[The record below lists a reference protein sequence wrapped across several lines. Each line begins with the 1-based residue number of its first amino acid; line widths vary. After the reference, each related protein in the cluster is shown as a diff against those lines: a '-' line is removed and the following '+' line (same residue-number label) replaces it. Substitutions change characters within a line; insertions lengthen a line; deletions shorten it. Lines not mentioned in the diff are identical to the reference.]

1 MSDIDYIAFFCA
13 VRHTSEN
20 EDYLVEMLK
29 NYDIGSYM
37 VVRET
42 SPVAH
47 KDTNG
52 QHYHFL
58 VQMTKEDWGRY
69 RKRVFVDHFKL
80 RGQAKEGL
88 SRQYGKVNYLKDT
101 ERMAIYMCKDG
112 VEGVV
117 ASTFTQEQLNAWYRD
132 SYDKA
137 NERTFRDKLIQYCDK
152 RIHVDAIE
160 HFVDEGWD
168 KQQRIKNMIYQQ
180 VVRFYRVEG
189 SQKMITKAG
198 LINFANFYMVYHLKK
213 KHQVE
218 GLCPYLFSDH
228 DMVDMILHG

>member
-1 MSDIDYIAFFCA
+1 MSGLDYIAFFCA

-47 KDTNG
+47 KDTDG

-58 VQMTKEDWGRY
+58 VQMSKDDWGRY

-80 RGQAKEGL
+80 RGQAKDGL

-112 VEGVV
+112 LGAVV
-117 ASTFTQEQLNAWYRD
+117 STTFTQEHLNAWYNQ
-132 SYDKA
+132 SFEKA
-137 NERTFRDKLIQYCDK
+137 NDKTFKDKLVEYVSKHIDVSDIDK
-152 RIHVDAIE
+152 YVD
-160 HFVDEGWD
+160 DEWD
-168 KQQRIKNMIYQQ
+168 RLRRVKSMIVKE
-180 VVRFYRVEG
+180 VVHFYRVEG

-198 LINFANFYMVYHLKK
+198 LINFVNYYMVYHL
-213 KHQVE
+213 QRSVQI
-218 GLCPYLFSDH
+218 GSDSSYVFSDS
-228 DMVDMILHG
+228 DIASFILHG

>member
-13 VRHTSEN
+13 VRHSPEN
-20 EDYLVEMLK
+20 DAYLVDMLK
-29 NYDIGSYM
+29 NYDIGSYL

-47 KDTNG
+47 KDTDG

-58 VQMTKEDWGRY
+58 VQMSKDDWARY

-112 VEGVV
+112 VGGVV
-117 ASTFTQEQLNAWYRD
+117 SSTFTPEHLNAWYKQ
-132 SYDKA
+132 SFEKA
-137 NERTFRDKLIQYCDK
+137 SDRTFRDKLIEYCDK
-152 RIHVDAIE
+152 HIIVDAIE
-160 HFVDEGWD
+160 HFVDDGWE
-168 KQQRIKNMIYQQ
+168 KQQRIKNMIYQK
-180 VVRFYRVEG
+180 VVHFYRVEG
-189 SQKMITKAG
+189 SQKMITKAA
-198 LINFANFYMVYHLKK
+198 LINFGNYYMIYHLKK
-213 KHQVE
+213 KNQVD
-218 GLCPYLFSDH
+218 GLCPYLISDYE
-228 DMVDMILHG
+228 MVDLILH